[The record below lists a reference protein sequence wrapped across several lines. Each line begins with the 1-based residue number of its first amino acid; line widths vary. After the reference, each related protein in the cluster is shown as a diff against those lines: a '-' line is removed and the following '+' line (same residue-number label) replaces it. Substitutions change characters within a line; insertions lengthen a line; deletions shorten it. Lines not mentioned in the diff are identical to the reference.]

1 MTLDKVHVKEHFGD
15 TKVNEPGSLPS
26 LQTPLG
32 KTLLKTN
39 PDSARRPVKLPFPCG
54 LPLPQS
60 K

>member
-1 MTLDKVHVKEHFGD
+1 MTLDKVHVKEHFWD

-26 LQTPLG
+26 IQTPLG
-32 KTLLKTN
+32 ETLLQRN
-39 PDSARRPVKLPFPCG
+39 PDSAQRPVTLSFPCG